1 MYIVAIAWI
10 YVTVLMAAT
19 EETVLAGISTFFFYG
34 LLPCSIVMYLMGAPS
49 RNRAIKAREKEEHEK
64 WMAEQATIEQA
75 TKQTP
80 EILKKEQ
87 AD

>member
-19 EETVLAGISTFFFYG
+19 EETVLAGVTTFFFYG

-64 WMAEQATIEQA
+64 LMAEQASTAQA
-75 TKQTP
+75 A
-80 EILKKEQ
+80 EDASEGLKKERT
-87 AD
+87 D

>member
-19 EETVLAGISTFFFYG
+19 EETVLAGITTFLFYG
-34 LLPCSIVMYLMGAPS
+34 LLPCSIVMYIMGAPS
-49 RNRAIKAREKEEHEK
+49 RNRAIKAREQEEHERQ
-64 WMAEQATIEQA
+64 MAEQAAAQASEQVQPELT
-75 TKQTP
+75 TKQ
-80 EILKKEQ
+80 